1 MSAMGRRPA
10 TAKRSSWVESGHRY
24 LPEVQS
30 SLDLM
35 RLIRQCRYVKREAI
49 LEVGVGA
56 DERLFVRP
64 VETDF
69 AQIFRTASGVTW
81 NEEKRALVGSEPR
94 KWSSSRWFEQI
105 LCVAADEYD
114 IALQLTPSTEWS
126 AVDRESQREM
136 ESFSK
141 SDWSSELLARQKEAD
156 ALYWE
161 DFQTKQA
168 LSEAGPFWADRR
180 YADYA
185 RILAP
190 LRDRLSP
197 AQLKRLTI
205 AEQRSHD

>member
-1 MSAMGRRPA
+1 M
-10 TAKRSSWVESGHRY
+10 ESGHRC
-24 LPEVQS
+24 PTEVQS

-35 RLIRQCRYVKREAI
+35 RRTRQGRYVKREAI

-94 KWSSSRWFEQI
+94 EWRLSRWFEQI
-105 LCVAADEYD
+105 LSVAGDEYG
-114 IALQLTPSTEWS
+114 IALWLTPATQWS
-126 AVDRESQREM
+126 AVDNKSRREM
-136 ESFSK
+136 ENFSE
-141 SDWSSELLARQKEAD
+141 SDWSSQLLARQKEAS

-161 DFQTKQA
+161 DIRTKQA
-168 LSEAGPFWADRR
+168 LAEAGPLWADGR

-185 RILAP
+185 RLLAP

-205 AEQRSHD
+205 AEQRSDD